1 MGTLNSLID
10 YILQAMAFNVKPI
23 TVSHRKKQEKFS
35 LGPRG
40 VLFSRHNYSQLGKEG
55 ENHAT
60 KR

>member
-10 YILQAMAFNVKPI
+10 YILHAMAFNVKPI
-23 TVSHRKKQEKFS
+23 TSKKQEKFS

-40 VLFSRHNYSQLGKEG
+40 ALFSRHNYSQLGKEG